1 MTLAIGVDVGGT
13 KVAAGVVDE
22 NGRIIAKLKR
32 STPAASPP
40 LTEQAIADVV
50 TELLAD
56 HRVTAI
62 GLGAAGFV
70 DSARATMLFAPNLA
84 WRDEPLKQ
92 RVEERL
98 GRAVVVEND
107 ANASAWAEARFG
119 AARGYRDVMLV
130 AVGTGIGAAIII
142 GGELYRGRWGIAG
155 EPGHVRVVPDGRL
168 CGCGN
173 RGCWEQ
179 YASGNALVAEARE
192 FARRTP
198 KGAMRLL
205 QLGGGVPEGISGP
218 EITLAATEGDP
229 AALRCFQTVGGWLG
243 QGLADLAA
251 VLDPA
256 CFVIGGGVSEAG
268 ELLLDPA
275 RTAFERAL
283 TGRGHRPF
291 AEIRVAQ
298 LGEYAGIVGAAD
310 LAREAVSS
318 PLALLP
324 PARLRALL
332 TRRSVSPVASGR
344 LLIRRLPSS
353 LLRRSS
359 VQAAAAP
366 LARGILAAGPLDHRA
381 VVAVVWAAGAGLVHA
396 QHEDG
401 ESGHERGDRA
411 ERRQSRYRPACRGGH
426 DQVAR
431 PAEQRRPGALGHRVQ
446 LGQRRRGRRDVV
458 LFVVGRRPLHRDAAR
473 YGPADPTRHLYHFRV
488 KRPISPQPSV
498 PPDGPAYLTRLM
510 LIAEPIRPAF
520 PVRSGHVG
528 VSADG
533 VASGLTVC
541 GMPSRLPVGRVPSV
555 LIGRAVALRRPVL
568 PVGPTCFLSLAST
581 VTLTRW
587 LCRHVLAG
595 RPGNGLLCGQ
605 RRIEPSHKVTPCGVL
620 VAFSALG
627 VIPVRHVP
635 ADTYRSLPSTIA
647 APGPVPGG

>member
-1 MTLAIGVDVGGT
+1 MLAIGVDVGGT

-22 NGRIIAKLKR
+22 HGQIVAKLKR

-50 TELLAD
+50 TELLDD
-56 HRVTAI
+56 HQVAAI

-130 AVGTGIGAAIII
+130 AVGTGIGAGIII

-218 EITLAATEGDP
+218 EITQAATEGDP
-229 AALRCFQTVGGWLG
+229 AALRCFQIVGGWLG

-268 ELLLDPA
+268 ELLLEPA

-298 LGEYAGIVGAAD
+298 LGQDAGIVGAAD
-310 LAREAVSS
+310 LAREASQVPVPQVPVPHISV
-318 PLALLP
+318 P
-324 PARLRALL
+324 PAR
-332 TRRSVSPVASGR
+332 RRR
-344 LLIRRLPSS
+344 LLIRLLPSS
-353 LLRRSS
+353 LVPRSS
-359 VQAAAAP
+359 VQSAAAP
-366 LARGILAAGPLDHRA
+366 LARGGP
-381 VVAVVWAAGAGLVHA
+381 
-396 QHEDG
+396 
-401 ESGHERGDRA
+401 
-411 ERRQSRYRPACRGGH
+411 
-426 DQVAR
+426 
-431 PAEQRRPGALGHRVQ
+431 
-446 LGQRRRGRRDVV
+446 
-458 LFVVGRRPLHRDAAR
+458 
-473 YGPADPTRHLYHFRV
+473 
-488 KRPISPQPSV
+488 
-498 PPDGPAYLTRLM
+498 
-510 LIAEPIRPAF
+510 
-520 PVRSGHVG
+520 
-528 VSADG
+528 
-533 VASGLTVC
+533 
-541 GMPSRLPVGRVPSV
+541 
-555 LIGRAVALRRPVL
+555 
-568 PVGPTCFLSLAST
+568 
-581 VTLTRW
+581 
-587 LCRHVLAG
+587 
-595 RPGNGLLCGQ
+595 
-605 RRIEPSHKVTPCGVL
+605 
-620 VAFSALG
+620 
-627 VIPVRHVP
+627 
-635 ADTYRSLPSTIA
+635 
-647 APGPVPGG
+647 

>member
-1 MTLAIGVDVGGT
+1 VTLAIGVDVGGT

-22 NGRIIAKLKR
+22 DGQIVAKLKR
-32 STPAASPP
+32 STPAASPA
-40 LTEQAIADVV
+40 LTEQAIANVV
-50 TELLAD
+50 NELLGR
-56 HRVTAI
+56 HQVTAI

-70 DSARATMLFAPNLA
+70 DSAQATMLFAPNLA

-205 QLGGGVPEGISGP
+205 QLGGGMAEGISGP
-218 EITLAATEGDP
+218 EITQAATEGDP

-275 RTAFERAL
+275 RAAFERAL

-298 LGEYAGIVGAAD
+298 LGENAGIVGAAD
-310 LAREAVSS
+310 LAREVSQA
-318 PLALLP
+318 PV
-324 PARLRALL
+324 ARLSPPETPRARYLRL
-332 TRRSVSPVASGR
+332 PRLIPLSRRTVLDHCAVVPVVRASGPR
-344 LLIRRLPSS
+344 
-353 LLRRSS
+353 
-359 VQAAAAP
+359 V
-366 LARGILAAGPLDHRA
+366 
-381 VVAVVWAAGAGLVHA
+381 VHA

-401 ESGHERGDRA
+401 EPGHERRDRT
-411 ERRQSRYRPACRGGH
+411 EGRQPRHLPARRGGYH
-426 DQVAR
+426 QIAR

-446 LGQRRRGRRDVV
+446 LGQRRRGRRDEVLLVV
-458 LFVVGRRPLHRDAAR
+458 IRRRPVGRDTAR
-473 YGPADPTRHLYHFRV
+473 RRPADPPRHLHHLRV
-488 KRPISPQPSV
+488 APPVGFQPPV
-498 PPDGPAYLTRLM
+498 PSGNRAAHPAR
-510 LIAEPIRPAF
+510 LIAQFMTEPIEPVAAVRPGQAAV
-520 PVRSGHVG
+520 P
-528 VSADG
+528 A
-533 VASGLTVC
+533 
-541 GMPSRLPVGRVPSV
+541 GRVPS
-555 LIGRAVALRRPVL
+555 LLAVGGMPPGLAVSRVPPMISVWANVGSPVL
-568 PVGPTCFLSLAST
+568 PVGPACPISLTSIVGLAHR
-581 VTLTRW
+581 LR
-587 LCRHVLAG
+587 RHVLAG
-595 RPGNGLLCGQ
+595 GPGSRLLGGQ
-605 RRIEPSHKVTPCGVL
+605 RRIEPGHKVTPCRVL
-620 VAFSALG
+620 VALSALG
-627 VIPVRHVP
+627 VIPVRHVST
-635 ADTYRSLPSTIA
+635 AAYRSLPSTIA
-647 APGPVPGG
+647 VPGPVPGG